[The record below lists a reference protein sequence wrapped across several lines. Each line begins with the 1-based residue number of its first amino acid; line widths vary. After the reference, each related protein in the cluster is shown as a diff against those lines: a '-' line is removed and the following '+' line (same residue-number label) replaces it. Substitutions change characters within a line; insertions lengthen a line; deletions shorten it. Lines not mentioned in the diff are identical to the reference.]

1 MIELIFA
8 GLFGLIIGSFLN
20 VIIYRLPQQ
29 LNGKPINIYT
39 PSRSFCPHCN
49 HQLNWFENIPLIS
62 FFIQKMS
69 CTHCQKSISWTYP
82 LIETISAIATIIV
95 IYQLGLNLQSIFVL
109 IFVYG
114 LICLF
119 MIDANTQL
127 LPDILTLP
135 LVWLGL
141 LFNLNFE
148 FISLSDSIIGAIV
161 GYLFL
166 WIIYWAF
173 KLIRKKEGFGYGD
186 FKLMAVL
193 GAWFGWQSLTN
204 TMLISSIIAISYIL
218 IFNRKKLN
226 QPFAFGPFLI
236 MASFINFQWGQY
248 LNTIGL

>member
-1 MIELIFA
+1 MFELFFA

-20 VIIYRLPQQ
+20 VVIYRLPQQ
-29 LNGKPINIYT
+29 LRGKSINIYT

-49 HQLNWFENIPLIS
+49 HSLNWFENIPLIS
-62 FFIQKMS
+62 FFIQKRS
-69 CTHCQKSISWTYP
+69 CTHCQKNISWLYP
-82 LIETISAIATIIV
+82 LVETISAIATIITV
-95 IYQLGLNLQSIFVL
+95 YHLGLTLQSVFVL
-109 IFVYG
+109 IFIYG

-119 MIDANTQL
+119 FIDVKAQL
-127 LPDILTLP
+127 LPDSLTLP

-148 FISLSDSIIGAIV
+148 FITLTNSVIGAIV

-193 GAWFGWQSLTN
+193 GAWFGWQSITHI
-204 TMLISSIIAISYIL
+204 MLVASIIGIIYMFT
-218 IFNRKKLN
+218 FNRKNLN

-236 MASFINFQWGQY
+236 ISAGLNFQWGLY